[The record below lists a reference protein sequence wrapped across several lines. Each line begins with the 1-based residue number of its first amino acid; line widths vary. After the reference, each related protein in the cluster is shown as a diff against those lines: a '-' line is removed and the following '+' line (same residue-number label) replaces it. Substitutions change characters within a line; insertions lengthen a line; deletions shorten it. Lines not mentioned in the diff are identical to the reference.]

1 MKNAILISVLSAL
14 ALSTAPALAQQ
25 AKPASKGP
33 QTNQEKVNVAEFDKQ
48 VAQVRANIKQMQD
61 EMEKIR
67 QTQDLNERQKLLEDH
82 STRMQSTMGMM
93 RGLWGPGMMGGPGM
107 RGGGM
112 MGGPGMHGGGM
123 TGGPGMGWQ
132 GMGGYYSKL
141 TPEQVRERQYM
152 SDQYADLHYLM
163 MEQMMLNHQM
173 WRQVPR

>member
-1 MKNAILISVLSAL
+1 MKKKILIPVLSAF

-25 AKPASKGP
+25 AKPASKSS
-33 QTNQEKVNVAEFDKQ
+33 QTTQEKVNVAEFDKQ
-48 VAQVRANIKQMQD
+48 AAQIRENMKKLQE
-61 EMEKIR
+61 EMDKIR
-67 QTQDLNERQKLLEDH
+67 QTRDPKERQKLLEDH
-82 STRMQSTMGMM
+82 WTTMQSTMGMM

-123 TGGPGMGWQ
+123 MGGPMMGWQ
-132 GMGGYYSKL
+132 GAGGYYSKL
-141 TPEQVRERQYM
+141 TPEQLRERQYM
-152 SDQYADLHYLM
+152 SDQYMDLHYMM